1 MCQDDI
7 NTHTKKGDRSMCVQ
21 AKKIAASTVLQQHLR
36 RALAKPGRTNV
47 IRAPGRMT
55 NRARMRML
63 AVLIRPIYTHLYAA
77 RRWSII
83 QVQSVVKMRLTQ
95 RNLLLKRLGA
105 LRLQPVM
112 RRLLAQQDF
121 TRRLAASRL
130 QVSCQCRLRNVE
142 YGKALLLASTW
153 LHRIF
158 FLRQRNKAFGLTG
171 QLKRKLA
178 QLAYARQLLK
188 VRDLVRW
195 WPRMRFCALR
205 SAASR
210 LHHHLKRA
218 AVQWHYARQ
227 RAVVT
232 LQTFISSSF
241 KRQSLSSARGAASE
255 IQRHLRMQVKME
267 GFGRQR
273 AVVTL
278 QTFHNTKMRRQS
290 LLSARMAAIQIQRQL
305 RRHAGMQECD
315 AFARFCAMS
324 VLHGCLRRSLSRR
337 DYVHNRWSAHV
348 LTASCHSG
356 VLRRRYHKLLTE
368 DRINIA
374 GHELAAVLKKV
385 VARIQ
390 YVRMLEASVL
400 LQCALRFLLAK
411 RSVKKLQRIANLV
424 IEDRTIAQERER
436 RKQSKAAA
444 NALAANAFAAV
455 LAGLVA
461 RSRYLRMVEV
471 SVTLQCAL
479 RFHLAKRCVR
489 KWQNRRRDAALTV
502 QCSMRVLIAKRRV
515 NRTRREMIMER
526 IVGASVKI
534 QSVARGWFER
544 RVVARKRK
552 DVSNQRTCAAIIVQR
567 AFRSCPRNTKKPILL
582 TDDQQEIESGQ
593 SVVAPA
599 DMCCL

>member
-1 MCQDDI
+1 
-7 NTHTKKGDRSMCVQ
+7 MCVQ
-21 AKKIAASTVLQQHLR
+21 AKKIAASTELQRHLR
-36 RALAKPGRTNV
+36 RALAKPGRTNI
-47 IRAPGRMT
+47 IRAPGRVT

-63 AVLIRPIYTHLYAA
+63 AVLIRPIDTRLYAA

-83 QVQSVVKMRLTQ
+83 QVQSVIKMRLTQ
-95 RNLLLKRLGA
+95 RNLLLKRQGA

-130 QVSCQCRLRNVE
+130 QVSLQCRLRNSE

-158 FLRQRNKAFGLTG
+158 FLRQRNKASGLTG

-178 QLAYARQLLK
+178 ELAYARQLLK

-205 SAASR
+205 AAASL

-218 AVQWHYARQ
+218 AVQRHYARQ
-227 RAVVT
+227 RAVVA
-232 LQTFISSSF
+232 LQSFISSSF

-255 IQRHLRMQVKME
+255 IQRRLRMQVRME

-273 AVVTL
+273 ALVTL
-278 QTFHNTKMRRQS
+278 QTFLNTKMRRQS

-305 RRHAGMQECD
+305 RRHARMQKCD
-315 AFARFCAMS
+315 AFARVCAMS
-324 VLHGCLRRSLSRR
+324 FLQGCLRRSLSRR
-337 DYVHNRWSAHV
+337 DYVHHRWSAHV
-348 LTASCHSG
+348 LTASCHTG
-356 VLRRRYHKLLTE
+356 VLRRRYHKLLTK
-368 DRINIA
+368 DRINTA
-374 GHELAAVLKKV
+374 GHELAAVLKKL

-390 YVRMLEASVL
+390 YVRMLEVSVL

-411 RSVKKLQRIANLV
+411 RSVRKLQRIANLV
-424 IEDRTIAQERER
+424 IEDRIIAQERKR

-444 NALAANAFAAV
+444 NALAAV

-461 RSRYLRMVEV
+461 RSRYLRMIKV

-479 RFHLAKRCVR
+479 RFHLAKRCVK
-489 KWQNRRRDAALTV
+489 KWQNRRRVAALTV

-515 NRTRREMIMER
+515 NRTRRER
-526 IVGASVKI
+526 IVEGIVEASVKI

-544 RVVARKRK
+544 RVAARKRK
-552 DVSNQRTCAAIIVQR
+552 DVSNKRTCAAIIVQR

-582 TDDQQEIESGQ
+582 TEQC
-593 SVVAPA
+593 SV
-599 DMCCL
+599 CLSSHLQTCVSLSPSPFHTPSLGIFVWMDG